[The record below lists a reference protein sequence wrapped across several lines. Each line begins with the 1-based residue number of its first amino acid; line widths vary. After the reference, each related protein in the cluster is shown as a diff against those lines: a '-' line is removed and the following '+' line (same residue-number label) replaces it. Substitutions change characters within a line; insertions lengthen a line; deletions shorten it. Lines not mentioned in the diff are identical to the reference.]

1 MKKIYNTIFIIACTV
16 YGCTVNG
23 CPSLCRCTSTNVV
36 YCSGKS
42 LTTVP
47 PNIPNSTTILYIS
60 QNKITLKDDYAF
72 AGLSALKI
80 MYINDNK
87 ITRINEHSFDGLSAL
102 THLYIHGNN
111 ITIIDG
117 HSFDGLSAFTHL
129 YLEENTLDCSKCEL
143 KKFKAFLLTTKRVF
157 VAYASCDGRPLIH
170 HNFNNCKETITT
182 EAFPSSAGK
191 DNPEST
197 TESITGNQASTTKST
212 TAQLRQ
218 KLLDIDM
225 RLTAIKKQN
234 GTKLRESENGES
246 TDLDTH
252 TMCYNGGVWQNCH
265 ESNIC
270 VCTAGF
276 LGKQCEYSDG
286 KDTSFMVVFHEGWN
300 SPFGKRKTEHN
311 LSKSVLPSDGIHL
324 AGVEIHSDVRI
335 KLYGFENH
343 DHHSEGFLS
352 LPLRFA
358 STKYTI
364 PSLPAYTASSKS
376 DLKNVLVISPIKQNT
391 TVSIHLKLKSGAIT
405 YESKTYKNNDTIK
418 LVINEYNT
426 LQLSHTS
433 DLSGTMVTSSKPVI
447 VISGNQCSYAVPAN
461 ITLGGCNPFIESIYR
476 IAGYFR
482 GVQIFAYFR
491 GQNLIAKINS
501 AKLKVYIQRY

>member
-1 MKKIYNTIFIIACTV
+1 MEKIYNTIFIIACTI

-47 PNIPNSTTILYIS
+47 SNIPNSTTLLYIS

-117 HSFDGLSAFTHL
+117 HSFDGLSALTHL

-157 VAYASCDGRPLIH
+157 VGGASCDGRPLIY

-212 TAQLRQ
+212 TVSCIVLVV
-218 KLLDIDM
+218 LLQIFD
-225 RLTAIKKQN
+225 
-234 GTKLRESENGES
+234 
-246 TDLDTH
+246 
-252 TMCYNGGVWQNCH
+252 
-265 ESNIC
+265 
-270 VCTAGF
+270 
-276 LGKQCEYSDG
+276 
-286 KDTSFMVVFHEGWN
+286 FM
-300 SPFGKRKTEHN
+300 
-311 LSKSVLPSDGIHL
+311 I
-324 AGVEIHSDVRI
+324 
-335 KLYGFENH
+335 
-343 DHHSEGFLS
+343 
-352 LPLRFA
+352 
-358 STKYTI
+358 
-364 PSLPAYTASSKS
+364 ASS
-376 DLKNVLVISPIKQNT
+376 
-391 TVSIHLKLKSGAIT
+391 VSIS
-405 YESKTYKNNDTIK
+405 
-418 LVINEYNT
+418 
-426 LQLSHTS
+426 
-433 DLSGTMVTSSKPVI
+433 
-447 VISGNQCSYAVPAN
+447 
-461 ITLGGCNPFIESIYR
+461 
-476 IAGYFR
+476 
-482 GVQIFAYFR
+482 
-491 GQNLIAKINS
+491 
-501 AKLKVYIQRY
+501 

>member
-1 MKKIYNTIFIIACTV
+1 MEKIYNTIFIIACTI

-47 PNIPNSTTILYIS
+47 SNIPNSTTLLYIS

-117 HSFDGLSAFTHL
+117 HSFDGLSALTHL

-157 VAYASCDGRPLIH
+157 VGGASCDGRPLIY

-212 TAQLRQ
+212 TGIQQTQNIVYISCGVCFFLILSCSIASFHVGKKYQSAQ
-218 KLLDIDM
+218 IN
-225 RLTAIKKQN
+225 KKSGRNQFININN
-234 GTKLRESENGES
+234 GTEVERDAQMSPNIATSRGNGQ
-246 TDLDTH
+246 DD
-252 TMCYNGGVWQNCH
+252 
-265 ESNIC
+265 
-270 VCTAGF
+270 A
-276 LGKQCEYSDG
+276 
-286 KDTSFMVVFHEGWN
+286 
-300 SPFGKRKTEHN
+300 
-311 LSKSVLPSDGIHL
+311 
-324 AGVEIHSDVRI
+324 EIDE
-335 KLYGFENH
+335 LEM
-343 DHHSEGFLS
+343 
-352 LPLRFA
+352 P
-358 STKYTI
+358 
-364 PSLPAYTASSKS
+364 
-376 DLKNVLVISPIKQNT
+376 
-391 TVSIHLKLKSGAIT
+391 
-405 YESKTYKNNDTIK
+405 
-418 LVINEYNT
+418 
-426 LQLSHTS
+426 
-433 DLSGTMVTSSKPVI
+433 DLS
-447 VISGNQCSYAVPAN
+447 
-461 ITLGGCNPFIESIYR
+461 
-476 IAGYFR
+476 
-482 GVQIFAYFR
+482 
-491 GQNLIAKINS
+491 
-501 AKLKVYIQRY
+501 